1 MVSKG
6 TFLILNLIVLFFFI
20 HRFGFTTY
28 SISRITVC
36 ILIYIVLY
44 IVTKTIRQNKKVEEK
59 QNK

>member
-28 SISRITVC
+28 SISRITIC
-36 ILIYIVLY
+36 IFIY